1 MAMGITVHPPK
12 GQFSVQYCFW
22 SQGSLLVYSKSEDDR
37 YNYLDACQTMD
48 GVWVVSQFPSW
59 PVTLDNGQGVRNGHI
74 SRLPTLTKPLARRS
88 HFATPP
94 TTKVVEE
101 NCIFCGI
108 DYAAARGY
116 APSRYQAGSAEM
128 LALWGE
134 QPVTP
139 DSQSWIP
146 KAVRHAL

>member
-1 MAMGITVHPPK
+1 M
-12 GQFSVQYCFW
+12 
-22 SQGSLLVYSKSEDDR
+22 LVDSKSEDDR

-48 GVWVVSQFPSW
+48 GVWVVSQFPSR
-59 PVTLDNGQGVRNGHI
+59 PVTLEQWPRCQEWPHLQIADFDEAAGAADAAPVG
-74 SRLPTLTKPLARRS
+74 LPSGCPT
-88 HFATPP
+88 

-101 NCIFCGI
+101 NCIFWGI
-108 DYAAARGY
+108 DCTSARGY

-139 DSQSWIP
+139 DSGSWIP